1 MQEGN
6 FQALMTTGQY
16 FGEGSD
22 LDTIN
27 SLFLVYPFSFKGKLI
42 QYIGRVQR
50 SEITPT
56 IYDYRDIKID
66 YLNKLF
72 LKRNVYYRKINKQA
86 TLFDELEEVLV
97 EKNPIRKIEKTI
109 KVPIMDLEFHY
120 GNVAFNYTD
129 NELKINIDFEIEN
142 SEIRPEFEVLKPYFI
157 KALKSKIISV
167 ELFVEF
173 ENDSVVSQLATS
185 KEIEYINKEI
195 VENVK
200 FQFLNR
206 DVIGKVPKLK
216 QNLLTSDEIQDH
228 QNIFTNSEEI
238 LAQILQK
245 ILKVVFRQEFLFLFY
260 WTQCFYL
267 TLQFFVSDVQDNHKK

>member
-27 SLFLVYPFSFKGKLI
+27 SLFLVYPFSFKGKLV

-72 LKRNVYYRKINKQA
+72 LKRNVYYRKITTQA
-86 TLFDELEEVLV
+86 TLFDGPEEPLV
-97 EKNPIRKIEKTI
+97 EKNQIRKIEKTI

-120 GNVAFNYTD
+120 GNAAFNYTD
-129 NELKINIDFEIEN
+129 NELKITFELEIEN

-167 ELFVEF
+167 ELFAEL
-173 ENDSVVSQLATS
+173 ENGNIISQLATS

-206 DVIGKVPKLK
+206 DVIGKVPKFK